1 MLYIYCGNKT
11 LVAIITRETNMK
23 QRAFTLLIFLLF
35 TFVGNESLKAQ
46 QNTDKQDETIFIWG
60 GDIDIKFV
68 QYVADLT
75 KKDNPKICYLPT
87 ASGDNPDNI
96 KYWEN
101 ICNTLQ
107 LDTIILKVWVSSSEK
122 NQSFEEILLNS
133 DAIVVGGGNTLNM
146 VGIWKAQGIDNIL
159 EKALKNG
166 ITLAG
171 GSAGS
176 ICWFQSG
183 ISDSHPVKL
192 SIVKGLGFLPYSNCP
207 HYSQESRKNLYHQMI
222 KNGEMNSGYATDDL
236 AGILFKNGKAVKFIS
251 QSDIHNSYFVNFE
264 KGEIKETKLKSEI
277 LLRKNAL
284 HEGSYSS
291 QSIQKKVNDLL
302 DSNDSS
308 SPISAYV
315 SEMKMLR
322 LNKDNISESEKNK
335 VLDIGVEKIF
345 IYKNELAGIVNNAY
359 LDSFGYG
366 IWYFYY
372 CNGIWTSM
380 GEDIGGK
387 TIFES
392 EIKFREKAEIII
404 RQAKEKLNCH

>member
-1 MLYIYCGNKT
+1 
-11 LVAIITRETNMK
+11 MK
-23 QRAFTLLIFLLF
+23 QRAFTLLVFLLF
-35 TFVGNESLKAQ
+35 TFIGIGSLKAQ
-46 QNTDKQDETIFIWG
+46 QGTDKQDETIFIWG
-60 GDIDIKFV
+60 GDINTKFV

-75 KKDNPKICYLPT
+75 KKENPKICYLPT

-146 VGIWKAQGIDNIL
+146 LGIWKAQGIDNIL

-166 ITLAG
+166 IILSG

-176 ICWFQSG
+176 ICWFQNG
-183 ISDSHPVKL
+183 ISDSRPVNL
-192 SIVKGLGFLPYSNCP
+192 SIVKGLDFLPYSNCP
-207 HYSQESRKNLYHQMI
+207 HYSQESRKNLYNQMI
-222 KNGEMNSGYATDDL
+222 KDGKMNSGYATDEL

-251 QSDIHNSYFVNFE
+251 QSDIHNSYFVNLE
-264 KGEIKETKLKSEI
+264 KGKIKETKLKSEI
-277 LLRKNAL
+277 LLGKKAL
-284 HEGSYSS
+284 PEGSYSS
-291 QSIQKKVNDLL
+291 QSIKKKINDFL
-302 DSNDSS
+302 DSNDNS

-315 SEMKMLR
+315 SEIKTLR
-322 LNKDNISESEKNK
+322 LNKENISESEKNK
-335 VLDIGVEKIF
+335 VLDIGIEKIF
-345 IYKNELAGIVNNAY
+345 IYQNKIVGIVNDAY

-366 IWYFYY
+366 IWYFYN
-372 CNGIWTSM
+372 CNGIWKSM

-404 RQAKEKLNCH
+404 KQAEEKLNCH

>member
-1 MLYIYCGNKT
+1 
-11 LVAIITRETNMK
+11 MK
-23 QRAFTLLIFLLF
+23 QRAFILLIFLLF
-35 TFVGNESLKAQ
+35 IFVGIESLKAQ
-46 QNTDKQDETIFIWG
+46 QNTNKPDETIFIWG
-60 GDIDIKFV
+60 GDINTKFV

-75 KKDNPKICYLPT
+75 KKENPKICYLPT
-87 ASGDNPDNI
+87 ASGDNPGNI

-146 VGIWKAQGIDNIL
+146 LGIWKAQGIDYIL

-166 ITLAG
+166 IILAG

-176 ICWFQSG
+176 ICWFQNG
-183 ISDSHPVKL
+183 ISDSRPANL

-222 KNGEMNSGYATDDL
+222 KDGKMNPGYATDEI
-236 AGILFKNGKAVKFIS
+236 AGIFFKNGKAIEFIS
-251 QSDIHNSYFVNFE
+251 QSDIHNSYFVHLE
-264 KGEIKETKLKSEI
+264 KGKIKEIKLKSEI

-284 HEGSYSS
+284 PEGSYSS
-291 QSIQKKVNDLL
+291 QSIKKKINDLI
-302 DSNDSS
+302 DSNDSL

-315 SEMKMLR
+315 SEMKTLK
-322 LNKDNISESEKNK
+322 LNKENISESEKNK
-335 VLDIGVEKIF
+335 VLEIDIEKIF
-345 IYKNELAGIVNNAY
+345 IYKNKIAGVVNNAY
-359 LDSFGYG
+359 LNSFGYG
-366 IWYFYY
+366 MWYFYN

-404 RQAKEKLNCH
+404 TQAKEKLNCL

>member
-1 MLYIYCGNKT
+1 
-11 LVAIITRETNMK
+11 MK
-23 QRAFTLLIFLLF
+23 LRAFTLLIFLLCS
-35 TFVGNESLKAQ
+35 FVGIEILKAQ
-46 QNTDKQDETIFIWG
+46 QSTDKKDETIFIWG
-60 GDIDIKFV
+60 GDINTKFV

-75 KKDNPKICYLPT
+75 KKENPRICYLPT

-107 LDTIILKVWVSSSEK
+107 LDTIILKVWVSSSDK

-146 VGIWKAQGIDNIL
+146 IGIWKAQGIDTIL

-166 ITLAG
+166 IILSG

-176 ICWFQSG
+176 ICWFQNG
-183 ISDSHPVKL
+183 ISDSRPVNL

-207 HYSQESRKNLYHQMI
+207 HYSQESRKNLYYQMI
-222 KNGEMNSGYATDDL
+222 KDGKMNPGYATDEL
-236 AGILFKNGKAVKFIS
+236 AGILFKNGKAEKFIS
-251 QSDIHNSYFVNFE
+251 QSDIHNSYGVNLE
-264 KGEIKETKLKSEI
+264 QGEIKETKFKSEI

-284 HEGSYSS
+284 PEGSYSL
-291 QSIQKKVNDLL
+291 QTIQKKINDLL
-302 DSNDSS
+302 DFNDSS

-315 SEMKMLR
+315 SEIKISK
-322 LNKDNISESEKNK
+322 LNKENINESEKNK
-335 VLDIGVEKIF
+335 ALEIGIEKIF
-345 IYKNELAGIVNNAY
+345 IYKNKIAGIVNNAY
-359 LDSFGYG
+359 LNSFGYG
-366 IWYFYY
+366 MWYFYN
-372 CNGIWTSM
+372 CNGVWTSM

-392 EIKFREKAEIII
+392 EITFREKAERIIK
-404 RQAKEKLNCH
+404 RAEEKLNCH

>member
-1 MLYIYCGNKT
+1 
-11 LVAIITRETNMK
+11 MK

-35 TFVGNESLKAQ
+35 TFVGIESLKAQ
-46 QNTDKQDETIFIWG
+46 QNNDKQETTIFIWG
-60 GDIDIKFV
+60 GDINTKFV
-68 QYVADLT
+68 QYVVDLT
-75 KKDNPKICYLPT
+75 KKEHPKICYLPT

-107 LDTIILKVWVSSSEK
+107 LDTIILKVWVSSSER

-146 VGIWKAQGIDNIL
+146 LGIWKAQGIDTIL
-159 EKALKNG
+159 EKSLKSG
-166 ITLAG
+166 IILSG

-176 ICWFQSG
+176 ICWFQNG
-183 ISDSHPVKL
+183 ISDSRPVNL

-222 KNGEMNSGYATDDL
+222 KDGKMSPGYATDEL

-251 QSDIHNSYFVNFE
+251 QSDIHNSYFVNLE

-284 HEGSYSS
+284 PEDSYSS
-291 QSIQKKVNDLL
+291 QPIQKKIIDLL
-302 DSNDSS
+302 DFNDSS
-308 SPISAYV
+308 SPISAYI
-315 SEMKMLR
+315 SEIKTFK
-322 LNKDNISESEKNK
+322 LNKENINESEKHKALEVGIEK
-335 VLDIGVEKIF
+335 VF
-345 IYKNELAGIVNNAY
+345 IYKNKIAGIVNNAY
-359 LDSFGYG
+359 LNSFGYG
-366 IWYFYY
+366 MWYFYN
-372 CNGIWTSM
+372 CNGVWRSM

-387 TIFES
+387 TIIES

-404 RQAKEKLNCH
+404 KQAEEKLNCH

>member
-1 MLYIYCGNKT
+1 
-11 LVAIITRETNMK
+11 MK
-23 QRAFTLLIFLLF
+23 QRTISLLIVLLF
-35 TFVGNESLKAQ
+35 TFIGIESLKAQ
-46 QNTDKQDETIFIWG
+46 QNTVKQDETIFIWG
-60 GDIDIKFV
+60 GDINTKFI

-75 KKDNPKICYLPT
+75 KKENPKICYLPT

-96 KYWEN
+96 KYWEY

-107 LDTIILKVWVSSSEK
+107 IDTIILKVWVSSSEK

-146 VGIWKAQGIDNIL
+146 LGIWKVQGIDNIL
-159 EKALKNG
+159 EKALKNE
-166 ITLAG
+166 IILAG

-176 ICWFQSG
+176 ICWFQNG
-183 ISDSHPVKL
+183 ISDSRPVNL

-207 HYSQESRKNLYHQMI
+207 HYSQESRKDLNHQMI
-222 KNGEMNSGYATDDL
+222 KNGKMNSGYATDEL
-236 AGILFKNGKAVKFIS
+236 AGILFKDGKAVKFIS
-251 QSDIHNSYFVNFE
+251 QSDIHNSYFVNLE

-284 HEGSYSS
+284 PEGSYSS
-291 QSIQKKVNDLL
+291 QSIKKKINDLI
-302 DSNDSS
+302 DYNDNS

-315 SEMKMLR
+315 SEMKTLK
-322 LNKDNISESEKNK
+322 LNKENISELEKNK
-335 VLDIGVEKIF
+335 VLEIDIEKIF
-345 IYKNELAGIVNNAY
+345 IYKNKIAGVVNNAY
-359 LDSFGYG
+359 LNSFGYG
-366 IWYFYY
+366 MWYFYN
-372 CNGIWTSM
+372 CNGIWTNM

-404 RQAKEKLNCH
+404 KQAEEKLNCH